1 VRDGTVPPA
10 GETFPT
16 RAFPTT
22 DYTLAGAYA
31 QDEIAVGPVTFYPAV
46 RFDYYKL
53 EPKPDALF
61 TANVPAS
68 QSDSTSRPSWA
79 WCGRPPTW

>member
-31 QDEIAVGPVTFYPAV
+31 QDEIV
-46 RFDYYKL
+46 RR
-53 EPKPDALF
+53 A
-61 TANVPAS
+61 A
-68 QSDSTSRPSWA
+68 R
-79 WCGRPPTW
+79 